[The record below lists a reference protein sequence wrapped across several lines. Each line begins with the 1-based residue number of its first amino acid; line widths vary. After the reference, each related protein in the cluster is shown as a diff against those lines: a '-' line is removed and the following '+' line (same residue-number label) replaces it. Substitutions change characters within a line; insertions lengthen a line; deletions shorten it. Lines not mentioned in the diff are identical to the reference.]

1 MSNAIGSKR
10 SLHRSHSL
18 VTRKNEASGLT
29 SRVASTMSAGS
40 RRGSSEELGWYGIF
54 SQEDIDALAVAAIQ
68 RLRALFV
75 LHGFKPLVTPDI
87 LKQLQEN
94 CGYIP
99 PKKKWWKWK
108 KPVKEDKDKNDKV
121 MTVALCKSIEYAS
134 MACENESTFN
144 LRRIPILAYECINFL
159 KANGLKSN
167 GIFRVNGSERRMAQL
182 ATVFDA
188 GPKYGLGFAFEG
200 YTVYDVADF
209 LKRYIRGLPE
219 PLLTTEL
226 YPFFL
231 KCLEVPVEGG
241 ARIKAFRWLI
251 MLLPPSHLILL
262 EQMLELF
269 SMVAGFSETNQMT
282 SNNLARIFS
291 PNILKPKSDKQ
302 ALEEFQSCSFV
313 VEFMIENVDQFSIT
327 SRDVRPFE
335 ILDTSYMAKKPR
347 KETKVNTSAA
357 ASNAS
362 MGVTSTA
369 GPPPSQSIDAP
380 PLPSQAPQT
389 DPSVAVDRKLSF

>member
-18 VTRKNEASGLT
+18 VARKNEASGLT

-40 RRGSSEELGWYGIF
+40 RRGSNDDVGTMWYGIF

-75 LHGFKPLVTPDI
+75 LHGFKPLVTPEV
-87 LKQLQEN
+87 LKLLQEN

-108 KPVKEDKDKNDKV
+108 KPAKEDKDKNDKV

-188 GPKYGLGFAFEG
+188 GPKYGLGFSFEG

-231 KCLEVPVEGG
+231 KCLEVPVENG
-241 ARIKAFRWLI
+241 ARIKAFRWLL

-269 SMVAGFSETNQMT
+269 SMVAGFAETNQMT

-291 PNILKPKSDKQ
+291 PNILKPKNDKQ

-313 VEFMIENVDQFSIT
+313 VEFMIENCDQFSIT

-347 KETKVNTSAA
+347 KETKNHTSVV

-362 MGVTSTA
+362 MGIV
-369 GPPPSQSIDAP
+369 PPSSQSHDIP
-380 PLPSQAPQT
+380 PIPSLAPQA
-389 DPSVAVDRKLSF
+389 DPAPTVDRKLSF